1 MASLV
6 VEIAV
11 EMGVEMVA
19 VADMEVVVVAVDLF
33 LSNNALQPTSK
44 FALISPSK
52 AAGRCQDRNAPQHPN
67 SSVALFLD
75 NSVDPFQDK

>member
-33 LSNNALQPTSK
+33 LSNNA
-44 FALISPSK
+44 
-52 AAGRCQDRNAPQHPN
+52 PQHPN

>member
-11 EMGVEMVA
+11 EMG

-33 LSNNALQPTSK
+33 LSN
-44 FALISPSK
+44 
-52 AAGRCQDRNAPQHPN
+52 NAPQHPN